1 MYLKYFTYLPN
12 SSIVL
17 AGLMLVATSPGV
29 SGLVDYT
36 KIKQP

>member
-1 MYLKYFTYLPN
+1 MYLKYFAYLPD

-17 AGLMLVATSPGV
+17 AGLMLAATSPGV

-36 KIKQP
+36 KNKQL